1 MNFSEGNN
9 VDDKELTKGIL
20 AEEAEH
26 CAHLEEIGRLARE
39 AGHNVPGAGQLP
51 ELLPDGSYV
60 QEEVDD

>member
-1 MNFSEGNN
+1 MDQNEI
-9 VDDKELTKGIL
+9 TKGIL

-39 AGHNVPGAGQLP
+39 AGHNVKGVGSLP

-60 QEEVDD
+60 QEETED